1 MLIIL
6 KSKLNKLF
14 LFYQIFI
21 KKMKKYLL
29 SLFFLGLFG
38 CCSNDS
44 KRNVNPFLPEY
55 SFSYPI
61 NLTLPSFQ
69 PLTSNV
75 NAMYINAQGL
85 GVKGIIVLRVSAT
98 DYRAWE
104 AACPN
109 QYPSD
114 CSTMK
119 IVGLEAKCD
128 CDNLKYSLF
137 TGVGSADAQYTMKS
151 YQVEVLNPGTIRV
164 FN

>member
-14 LFYQIFI
+14 LFYQILN

-38 CCSNDS
+38 CCSNDT
-44 KRNVNPFLPEY
+44 KRNVNPFLPDY

-75 NAMYINAQGL
+75 NAMYLNAQGV
-85 GVKGIIVLRVSAT
+85 GVKGIIVLRVSET

-114 CSTMK
+114 CSTMT
-119 IVGLEAKCD
+119 IVGLDAKCA
-128 CDNLKYSLF
+128 CDNQKYSLF
-137 TGVGSADAQYTMKS
+137 TGVGSGQYTMKP
-151 YQVEVLNPGTIRV
+151 YQVEILNATNIRI